1 VWWKREPSALDKRTV
16 NWTSFSNGQMRPT
29 KMTKIEPTPEDWER
43 VKKRLEEE
51 DPRQALMERLVQHE
65 AFARVERER
74 ADRRRRMLNR
84 LSFGFFARW

>member
-1 VWWKREPSALDKRTV
+1 MHT
-16 NWTSFSNGQMRPT
+16 
-29 KMTKIEPTPEDWER
+29 
-43 VKKRLEEE
+43 RLEEG

-84 LSFGFFARW
+84 LSLGFFARG